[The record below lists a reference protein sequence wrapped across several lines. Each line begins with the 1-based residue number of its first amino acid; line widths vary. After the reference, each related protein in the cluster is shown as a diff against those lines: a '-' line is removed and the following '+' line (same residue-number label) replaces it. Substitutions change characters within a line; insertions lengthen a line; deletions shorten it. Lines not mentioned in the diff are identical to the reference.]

1 MSPYTL
7 SRLRTFVLTAALLT
21 ISVPQTAAK
30 SSTHTTLKVTLEEAV
45 ILKTLLEQIELRTE
59 EVDAFLAIQTP
70 LEALLAQQDEEAR
83 ADRPLILRLP
93 AGSAHDL
100 LVFMDRMSLRA
111 GGAKQVHGIMK
122 KVEKL
127 LPKDSPLRDKSP
139 AAPRKVPFALTP
151 EEGMLLQQQLLR
163 IQVSSPELTAF
174 LELYEPL
181 ERLLSKAQEGGEL
194 VLKLSEQGPRN
205 LLVFM
210 QRFEIVGSQAKLVRH
225 ITERLEQLL
234 E

>member
-1 MSPYTL
+1 MSSYNL
-7 SRLRTFVLTAALLT
+7 SCLRIFVLTAALLT

-30 SSTHTTLKVTLEEAV
+30 SSTHTTLKITLEEAV
-45 ILKTLLEQIELRTE
+45 ILKTLLEQIDLVTE
-59 EVDAFLAIQTP
+59 EVGAFLAVQNP
-70 LEALLAQQDEEAR
+70 LDALIALQDEEAR
-83 ADRPLILRLP
+83 ADRSLSLQLP

-100 LVFMDRMSLRA
+100 LVFMNRMSLRA

-139 AAPRKVPFALTP
+139 TAPRKVPFALTP
-151 EEGMLLQQQLLR
+151 EEGRLLQQMLLR
-163 IQVSSPELTAF
+163 IQVTSPELTAF
-174 LELYEPL
+174 LAIYEPL
-181 ERLLSKAQEGGEL
+181 ERLVAKGQEGGEL

-210 QRFEIVGSQAKLVRH
+210 QRFEMMGSQAKTVQQ
-225 ITERLEQLL
+225 ITERLEQLR
-234 E
+234 